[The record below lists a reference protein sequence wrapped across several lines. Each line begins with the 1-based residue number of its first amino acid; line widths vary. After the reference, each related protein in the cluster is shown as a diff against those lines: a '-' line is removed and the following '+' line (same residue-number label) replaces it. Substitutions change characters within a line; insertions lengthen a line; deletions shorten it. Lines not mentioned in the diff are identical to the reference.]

1 MRRRGP
7 GLEQYVTASLVQ
19 LLCRMTK
26 LCWFDDDRFRGIVD
40 DSKRLL
46 EKGSQVLC
54 CAVLCCAA
62 SAVSRMRWQRPGWG
76 T

>member
-1 MRRRGP
+1 MQHMRRRGP

-46 EKGSQVLC
+46 EKGSQVH
-54 CAVLCCAA
+54 
-62 SAVSRMRWQRPGWG
+62 
-76 T
+76 